1 MRIILAYLL
10 VLFTSFSFAQK
21 HFEVFFDFNKDIPNE
36 KSTNELNTF
45 LKANSSLEILSV
57 SGYCDSIDDNTYN
70 KSLAKRRI
78 NSVVELLKE
87 KSISLNENTTFNAI
101 GEDFKQSKNQEENRK
116 VVIEYIE
123 KEKIIA
129 KNIGSN
135 DIEKDVTPID
145 EDKIEIERT
154 TLVEK
159 FEKAKVGER
168 IAIYNINFKFNAENI
183 IPESEPLLE
192 ELLFIMERNPKM
204 VIKIHGHIC
213 CNPNPY
219 NTKLSFRRALKIF
232 NYLKDN
238 GISQNRLAYN
248 GVGSNNPI
256 YPIPEKTE
264 EQRIINRR
272 VEIEIVRK

>member
-1 MRIILAYLL
+1 MRVIAWCLL
-10 VLFTSFSFAQK
+10 VLFSSLSFGQK
-21 HFEVFFDFNKDIPNE
+21 QFEVFFDFSKEVPNE
-36 KSTNELNTF
+36 KSSNELNTF
-45 LKANSSLEILSV
+45 LKANTSLEILSI
-57 SGYCDSIDDNTYN
+57 SGYCDSIDDNFYN
-70 KSLAKRRI
+70 KALALRRI
-78 NSVVELLKE
+78 NSVIEHLKQR
-87 KSISLNENTTFNAI
+87 SISIKENIITNVI

-116 VVIEYIE
+116 VVIEYTE
-123 KEKIIA
+123 KEKNTA
-129 KNIGSN
+129 TNIGSN
-135 DIEKDVTPID
+135 EIEKDTTPID

-159 FEKAKVGER
+159 FDNAKVGDR
-168 IAIYNINFKFNAENI
+168 IAIYNIHFKFNSENFV
-183 IPESEPLLE
+183 PASEPLLE

-238 GISQNRLAYN
+238 GIAQNRLAYN

-264 EQRIINRR
+264 DERVINRR

>member
-1 MRIILAYLL
+1 MRVIALFLL
-10 VLFTSFSFAQK
+10 VLFSSLSFAQK
-21 HFEVFFDFNKDIPNE
+21 QFEFFFDFSKEMPNE
-36 KSTNELNTF
+36 KSSNELNTF
-45 LKANSSLEILSV
+45 LNAKSGIEILSI
-57 SGYCDSIDDNTYN
+57 SGYCDTIDNNIYN
-70 KSLAKRRI
+70 KALAKRRI
-78 NSVVELLKE
+78 NSVLELLKD
-87 KSISLNENTTFNAI
+87 KSISVNENVIFHVV

-116 VVIEYIE
+116 VVLEYIE
-123 KEKIIA
+123 KEKNTA
-129 KNIGSN
+129 TNISSN
-135 DIEKDVTPID
+135 DIEKDTTPID

-159 FEKAKVGER
+159 FEKAKVGDR
-168 IAIYNINFKFNAENI
+168 IAIYNIHFKFNSENFV
-183 IPESEPLLE
+183 PASEPLLE

-238 GISQNRLAYN
+238 GIAQNRLAYN

-256 YPIPEKTE
+256 YPIPEKTDE
-264 EQRIINRR
+264 ERIINRR
-272 VEIEIVRK
+272 VEIEIVKK